1 MPLFS
6 VIIPLYN
13 KEKYIQQTIESV
25 LQQTVVDFE
34 LMVVNDASTDKSA
47 EIVSQISDPRIQI
60 IQNPQNSGLSTT
72 RNHGIS
78 KASGEI
84 IALLDADDLWKPTF
98 LETIKN
104 LHETFPKASIYG
116 TDYIEVYTSQEALVP
131 QKNISATL
139 QGTSFIVSDFF
150 DANLFQP
157 IFSQSNV
164 AFKKDIC
171 EESVVFNP
179 KITFAEDIDFYIKYG
194 TKYNV
199 AYHYEAL
206 AEVRFDVP
214 NQMSKLS
221 IASKTL
227 PDLDRYESIAKDHPS
242 LKKYLDLY
250 RYIFASLY
258 HFENAIPQRNA
269 MLQQI
274 DYRNLTLKQRL
285 LLKSPRFVLLLLKK
299 IKGFLLKRNV
309 RVTSF

>member
-13 KEKYIQQTIESV
+13 KENYVQQTIESV
-25 LQQTVVDFE
+25 LQQTFADFE
-34 LMVVNDASTDKSA
+34 LIVVNDVSTDKSVA
-47 EIVSQISDPRIQI
+47 IVSQISDARIKLVE
-60 IQNPQNSGLSTT
+60 NPKNSGLSTT

-84 IALLDADDLWKPTF
+84 ITLLDADDLWLPTF

-104 LHETFPKASIYG
+104 LYETFPKASIYG
-116 TDYIEVYTSQEALVP
+116 TDYIEKYAHQENLEP
-131 QKNISATL
+131 KKNISKSL
-139 QGTSFIVSDFF
+139 KGTSFIVSNFF
-150 DANLFQP
+150 EASMFQP

-164 AFKKDIC
+164 AFKKEVC
-171 EESVVFNP
+171 TESIVFNP

-194 TKYNV
+194 SKYKV
-199 AYHYEAL
+199 AYQYEAL

-214 NQMSKLS
+214 NQMSKNA
-221 IASKTL
+221 ITSKTL
-227 PDLDRYESIAKDHPS
+227 PDLDHYETLVKENVY

-250 RYIFASLY
+250 RYIFASMY
-258 HFENAIPQRNA
+258 SFENAIPQRNA
-269 MLQQI
+269 MLKQL
-274 DYRNLTLKQRL
+274 DYTNLTFKQRL

-299 IKGFLLKRNV
+299 IKGLLLKRNI

>member
-13 KEKYIQQTIESV
+13 KENYVQQTIESV
-25 LQQTVVDFE
+25 LQQTFADFE
-34 LMVVNDASTDKSA
+34 LIVVNDSSTDKSVD
-47 EIVSQISDPRIQI
+47 IVSKISDPRIQI
-60 IQNPQNSGLSTT
+60 IQNPNNAGLSTT

-78 KASGEI
+78 KASGKI
-84 IALLDADDLWKPTF
+84 ITLLDADDLWLPTF

-104 LHETFPKASIYG
+104 LYETFPEASLYG
-116 TDYIEVYTSQEALVP
+116 TDYIEKYTEQEILEP
-131 QKNISATL
+131 KKNISIAL
-139 QGTSFIVSDFF
+139 KGTSFVVSDFF
-150 DANLFQP
+150 DANMFQP
-157 IFSQSNV
+157 IFSQSNL
-164 AFKKDIC
+164 AFKKEIC
-171 EESVVFNP
+171 VESVIFNP
-179 KITFAEDIDFYIKYG
+179 QITFAEDIDFYIKYG
-194 TKYNV
+194 SKYKV

-214 NQMSKLS
+214 NQMSKHS

-227 PDLDRYESIAKDHPS
+227 PDLDRYESIAKDNIS

-258 HFENAIPQRNA
+258 LLENAIPQRNA
-269 MLQQI
+269 MLQHI
-274 DYRNLTLKQRL
+274 DYANLTFKQRL